1 MSGLK
6 SARDPNLTLDERLK
20 ILYPMVNE
28 DETPLPR
35 CWSFKDKFNYIG
47 LSQVNMPYFKGP
59 KRLKINFSVLPFFQN
74 YLRVLYKG
82 YGKTPK
88 DASSVRATHFIPA
101 SCGLY
106 YYEVKIISK
115 GRDGYMGIGLSMQQV
130 STNRLPGWDKM
141 SYGYH
146 GDDGNAF
153 CGSGTGQV
161 SLKFIHS
168 MH

>member
-59 KRLKINFSVLPFFQN
+59 KRLKTNFSVLPFFSELFTCIIQRLRQN
-74 YLRVLYKG
+74 SQRCLISACNTLHSSFLWPLLLRGQNHLQ
-82 YGKTPK
+82 
-88 DASSVRATHFIPA
+88 R
-101 SCGLY
+101 
-106 YYEVKIISK
+106 
-115 GRDGYMGIGLSMQQV
+115 
-130 STNRLPGWDKM
+130 PGWVH
-141 SYGYH
+141 GYRSIY
-146 GDDGNAF
+146 AT
-153 CGSGTGQV
+153 SQY
-161 SLKFIHS
+161 
-168 MH
+168 